1 TDRRFLRRT
10 AQGQQHKSPAVSL
23 NHRCSKVLR
32 PLVEQLQQVSAS
44 SDPSV
49 TLSLIKFI
57 HWSLREID
65 NSTQTVALSSTLRHL
80 VKRYPGLRPSSRT
93 PAAP

>member
-1 TDRRFLRRT
+1 MCLCCYDVPGF
-10 AQGQQHKSPAVSL
+10 
-23 NHRCSKVLR
+23 VLILCFEVLP

-57 HWSLREID
+57 YWSLRERD
-65 NSTQTVALSSTLRHL
+65 NSTQPVALSSTLRRL